1 MADSNPAILGGT
13 LLPNVLELSPCVGVA
28 LGQNP
33 SMFTG
38 PGTNTYLVGTGKKR
52 LLLDTGSGLEAYMPV
67 LEEAL
72 ARVGCDGLE
81 GIVLTHAHPDH
92 IGGVDQV
99 RAHFG
104 ELPVYKRPW
113 PSETGLSGPGG
124 GVSPISVSEPDRQA
138 HCKLEHIDHG
148 DVVETEGA
156 RLRAVYTPGHAP
168 DHLCFV
174 LEEEQNLFS
183 GDNVLGIGTTV
194 IPGGSGDLGDYMDS
208 LDRLLAEAPRQMP
221 MLLLLAVAPDGG
233 AATQNLNPLQKLL
246 GGGGMMTPMLLIFV
260 VFYFM
265 LIRPQQKKQKE
276 HEEWQKKVGPGDEV
290 VTTGGLLGKVTHVAN
305 DILTVEVGDKV
316 RVRVLRSH
324 VSGAAP
330 GTRPADKDTTKASA

>member
-1 MADSNPAILGGT
+1 MADPNPAILGGT
-13 LLPNVLELSPCVGVA
+13 LLPNVQSLSACVAVA

-124 GVSPISVSEPDRQA
+124 GVSPVSVAEPDRQA
-138 HCKLEHIDHG
+138 HCRLEHIDHG

-168 DHLCFV
+168 DHLCFM

-208 LDRLLAEAPRQMP
+208 LERLRAEAPRQIYP
-221 MLLLLAVAPDGG
+221 AHGPRIDHGVAKIEEYIGHRRERERQIVAALAAGLRDVPAIVRRIYVGYPESLFAAAGQSVTAHLLKLAREGRARPETADDG
-233 AATQNLNPLQKLL
+233 TSLWRL
-246 GGGGMMTPMLLIFV
+246 
-260 VFYFM
+260 
-265 LIRPQQKKQKE
+265 
-276 HEEWQKKVGPGDEV
+276 VG
-290 VTTGGLLGKVTHVAN
+290 
-305 DILTVEVGDKV
+305 
-316 RVRVLRSH
+316 
-324 VSGAAP
+324 
-330 GTRPADKDTTKASA
+330 

>member
-13 LLPNVLELSPCVGVA
+13 LLPNVLELSSRVGVA

-104 ELPVYKRPW
+104 EMPVYKRPW
-113 PSETGLSGPGG
+113 PGETGLAGPGG

-138 HCKLEHIDHG
+138 HCRLEHIDHG

-174 LEEEQNLFS
+174 LEQEQNLFS
-183 GDNVLGIGTTV
+183 GDNVLGVGTTV
-194 IPGGSGDLGDYMDS
+194 IPGGSGDLGDYMAS
-208 LDRLLAEAPRQMP
+208 LDRLLAEAPRQIYPAHGPRIEHGVAKVEDYIAHRLERERQILAALSAGLREVPAMVRRIYVGYP
-221 MLLLLAVAPDGG
+221 ESLFAAAGQSVTAHLLKLEREGRTRRSAAADGSAVWE
-233 AATQNLNPLQKLL
+233 L
-246 GGGGMMTPMLLIFV
+246 
-260 VFYFM
+260 
-265 LIRPQQKKQKE
+265 
-276 HEEWQKKVGPGDEV
+276 
-290 VTTGGLLGKVTHVAN
+290 VA
-305 DILTVEVGDKV
+305 
-316 RVRVLRSH
+316 
-324 VSGAAP
+324 
-330 GTRPADKDTTKASA
+330 